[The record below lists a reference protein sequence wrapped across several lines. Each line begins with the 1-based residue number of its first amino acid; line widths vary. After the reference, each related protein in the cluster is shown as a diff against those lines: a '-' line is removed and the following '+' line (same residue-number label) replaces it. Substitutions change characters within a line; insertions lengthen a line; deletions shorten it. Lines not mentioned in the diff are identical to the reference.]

1 MEVDLASQ
9 PGMVGSLPPAHQQ
22 DSRLDRH
29 AGFPQTDI
37 QPALVVDILAARVPL
52 LLAKVPAAKSHQD
65 QLAAPSFQMVTLAA
79 SCLLFPTAVARAE
92 AAPESIV
99 TNCHQVIFR

>member
-1 MEVDLASQ
+1 MEAGLANQLGLLLGNS
-9 PGMVGSLPPAHQQ
+9 PAHPWDNQ
-22 DSRLDRH
+22 
-29 AGFPQTDI
+29 AGQPQVDI

-79 SCLLFPTAVARAE
+79 SCLLFPTEVARAE